1 MFSVKSNELLF
12 SPASVEVTIVGGKIS
27 NLVMCESIMFNLE
40 DIKVISSD
48 FLIPFCIFDLET
60 LQF

>member
-12 SPASVEVTIVGGKIS
+12 SPGSVEVTIVGGKIS